1 MFTSVDR
8 LFDSR
13 SDFVPNLYDLSLYIV
28 LSSFTHRRLTAQL
41 FFGIGSHPGV
51 TPGIK
56 PPTLDKNQVYQLIQ
70 SHSDLRKDGGG
81 RVQYLHY
88 FLLALCAQ
96 VNPLFLAA
104 PSASWL
110 TDEMPL
116 RLYASTNRGVKG
128 GGRQTVFITVSGDF
142 QLSHRKSW
150 NIFARKCQSHPTP
163 FLCCWHEYSSSFFH
177 SEHRANKKN
186 SRSARILQTYSFTR
200 GDKSNVD
207 MKTGP

>member
-128 GGRQTVFITVSGDF
+128 GRVEWGEANSFYNRLWRFSALSQKVLEYICQEVSISPNTF
-142 QLSHRKSW
+142 SLLL
-150 NIFARKCQSHPTP
+150 A
-163 FLCCWHEYSSSFFH
+163 
-177 SEHRANKKN
+177 
-186 SRSARILQTYSFTR
+186 
-200 GDKSNVD
+200 
-207 MKTGP
+207 

>member
-81 RVQYLHY
+81 GYSTSTTSFWPCV
-88 FLLALCAQ
+88 
-96 VNPLFLAA
+96 
-104 PSASWL
+104 
-110 TDEMPL
+110 L
-116 RLYASTNRGVKG
+116 RLILSFWRLRLPRGS
-128 GGRQTVFITVSGDF
+128 QM
-142 QLSHRKSW
+142 
-150 NIFARKCQSHPTP
+150 KC
-163 FLCCWHEYSSSFFH
+163 L
-177 SEHRANKKN
+177 
-186 SRSARILQTYSFTR
+186 
-200 GDKSNVD
+200 
-207 MKTGP
+207 